1 MDEVGHLGSAAF
13 FLLFLFAGLSKVDS
27 WQAWRSAVAEFV
39 PNARVS
45 RLAAASVPGL
55 EFTCAALLVAQQ
67 ALGLLA
73 TGATLA
79 AFACAVI
86 VLRRNHAGAPCR
98 CMGAIANTRIG
109 GALAARNLGLAVAAG
124 ALSASASSRPMSV
137 PVIAF
142 ACVAGACGLVS
153 VETRRFVVS
162 SAHMGVEP

>member
-73 TGATLA
+73 TARDASRL
-79 AFACAVI
+79 C
-86 VLRRNHAGAPCR
+86 LRRNRSPAESCRRSMQVHGGNREHSNRRGPCR
-98 CMGAIANTRIG
+98 PEPRACCRGRSVVG
-109 GALAARNLGLAVAAG
+109 LGLKQADVGAG
-124 ALSASASSRPMSV
+124 DRVRLR
-137 PVIAF
+137 
-142 ACVAGACGLVS
+142 C
-153 VETRRFVVS
+153 R
-162 SAHMGVEP
+162 GVWAR